1 MNKTWKRQVFRHT
14 ALYTAILMF
23 SHTGGGGAQA
33 QTQTHKYA
41 IVMNGQKLPEVKWGN
56 GYRNLAQKSNER
68 QFTHTSGFGIQ
79 KNVTLSFNN
88 TDEVVAQKNGT
99 VVFGAATYL
108 PPYGKVSG
116 FDTAKL
122 TERGKAV
129 DWIRTTHPGL
139 IGYSYE
145 NVTCSN
151 NYYNASSGCPEL
163 SYKTQFTFGN
173 QGLKRKTNGR
183 LDIDEDKSRDGSPI
197 YKLQNY
203 PWLGVSFNLSSESLV
218 KSIKHNKIISSFSE
232 DVTQSNG
239 TNSQYKDKNLVY
251 TTGDYQYKN
260 KYSSRYV
267 GQDEHS
273 AVAFYLNAKLHLLDK
288 KQIQNIAQ
296 VSELNFGTLRTLIE
310 PTEEWKKKRTNFFQG
325 GNWTFED
332 KGEVSVKLKLPEVK
346 AGRCVNKNNPNP
358 NAKAPSPALTAPAL
372 WFGPVRNGK
381 VQMYSASVST
391 YPDSSSS
398 QIFLQNL
405 SRKDDTSKPG
415 RYSLK
420 PLSMSEI
427 KSKEPNFTGRQT
439 VIRLDSG
446 VQQIKLQGNEVA
458 NFNGNDGKNDTFGIV
473 SEGSFMPDTSEWKK
487 VLLPWTVRASN
498 DDGQFNTFNKEENN
512 GKPKYSQKYR
522 SRDSSKHERNLG
534 DIVNSPIV
542 AVGGYLA
549 TSANDGMV
557 HIFKKGNGV
566 DERNYSLKLSYI
578 PGTMPRQYFDN
589 DTSALKDS
597 TLAKELRAFAEKG
610 YVGDR
615 YGVDGGFVLRQVEWK
630 GQNRVFMFGAM
641 GLGGRGAYALDL
653 TKAENGDPTA
663 VSLFDVKNDKN
674 KGNNSAELGYTVGTP
689 QIGKTHDGKYA
700 AFLASGYAT
709 KTIDS
714 TDNKTALY
722 VYDLESNNGTLI
734 RKIEVPNGK
743 GGLSSPTLVDK
754 DLDGTID
761 IAYAG
766 DRSGKMYRF
775 DLSSQSPDQWTVRPI
790 FEGTKPITS
799 APAISQ
805 LKDKRVVIFGTGSD
819 LSEDDVDNTDEQY
832 IYGIF
837 DDDTATTGSVN
848 FSGSGGGLLEQHLTQ
863 EDKTLF
869 LTDYKRSDGSGSKG
883 WVVKLKDGQ
892 RVTVKPTVV
901 LRTAFVT
908 IHKYTGNDKCGAET
922 AILGINTAD
931 GGKLTKKSAR
941 PIVPA
946 ANSKVAQYSGDKK
959 TSSGKSI
966 PIGCMEKDNGIVCP
980 NGYVYD
986 KPVNVRYLDE
996 KKTDDFPVTADG
1008 DAGGSGTFKEGKKP
1022 ARNNRCFSGKGVRTL
1037 LMNDL
1042 DSLDIT
1048 GPMCGMK
1055 RISWREV
1062 FY

>member
-1 MNKTWKRQVFRHT
+1 MNKTLKRQVFRHT
-14 ALYTAILMF
+14 ALYAAILMF

-33 QTQTHKYA
+33 ETHNYA
-41 IVMNGQKLPEVKWGN
+41 IVMNEQNQLKVKQKGSYSTLREKDRERKFIYN
-56 GYRNLAQKSNER
+56 KSW
-68 QFTHTSGFGIQ
+68 QGGGSVFFD
-79 KNVTLSFNN
+79 N
-88 TDEVVAQKNGT
+88 TDTLVSRQSGT
-99 VVFGAATYL
+99 AVFGTATYL

-116 FDTAKL
+116 FDANALK
-122 TERGKAV
+122 ERNNAV
-129 DWIRTTHPGL
+129 DWIHTTRAGL
-139 IGYSYE
+139 AGYAYT
-145 NVTCSN
+145 NVVCRSHQ
-151 NYYNASSGCPEL
+151 CPQL
-163 SYKTQFTFGN
+163 VYKTRFSFDNPDLAKRGG
-173 QGLKRKTNGR
+173 GLDRHT
-183 LDIDEDKSRDGSPI
+183 EPSRDNSLI
-197 YKLQNY
+197 YKLKDH
-203 PWLGVSFNLSSESLV
+203 PWLGVSFNLGSENTVKNSQSSSRL
-218 KSIKHNKIISSFSE
+218 ISSFSE
-232 DVTQSNG
+232 DNNNQTIVS
-239 TNSQYKDKNLVY
+239 
-251 TTGDYQYKN
+251 TTENHPISLGDRQ
-260 KYSSRYV
+260 R
-267 GQDEHS
+267 EHT
-273 AVAFYLNAKLHLLDK
+273 AVAYYLNAKLHLLDK
-288 KQIQNIAQ
+288 KGIKDITGKTVRLGVLKPSIDVKTQRTGLGGLLGFHAKWDIKDTGQIP
-296 VSELNFGTLRTLIE
+296 VELG
-310 PTEEWKKKRTNFFQG
+310 
-325 GNWTFED
+325 
-332 KGEVSVKLKLPEVK
+332 LPQIK
-346 AGRCVNKNNPNP
+346 AGRCINKPNPNP
-358 NAKAPSPALTAPAL
+358 KAQALSPALTAPAL
-372 WFGPVRNGK
+372 WFGPVQNGK

-420 PLSMSEI
+420 PLSTSEI
-427 KSKEPNFTGRQT
+427 KSKEPTFTGRQT
-439 VIRLDSG
+439 VIRLDGG
-446 VQQIKLQGNEVA
+446 VQQIKLQGNEVTSF
-458 NFNGNDGKNDTFGIV
+458 NVNNGNNTFGIV
-473 SEGSFMPDTSEWKK
+473 KDLGVDPDASEWKK

-498 DDGQFNTFNKEENN
+498 DDNQFKTINQQLNQQKIQ
-512 GKPKYSQKYR
+512 YSQRYR
-522 SRDSSKHERNLG
+522 IRDNGNRDLG

-542 AVGGYLA
+542 AVGEYLA

-557 HIFKKGNGV
+557 HIFKQSGGDKRSYN
-566 DERNYSLKLSYI
+566 LKLSYI

-597 TLAKELRAFAEKG
+597 TLAKELRTFAEKG

-615 YGVDGGFVLRQVEWK
+615 YGVDGGFVLRRITDDQDK
-630 GQNRVFMFGAM
+630 QKHFFMFGAM

-653 TKAENGDPTA
+653 TKADSNNPTA
-663 VSLFDVKNDKN
+663 VSLFDVKNGN
-674 KGNNSAELGYTVGTP
+674 NGNNSNNSNNSVQLGYTVGTP
-689 QIGKTHDGKYA
+689 QIGKTHNGKYA

-709 KTIDS
+709 KTID
-714 TDNKTALY
+714 DQQNKTALY
-722 VYDLESNNGTLI
+722 VYDLESSGTLI
-734 RKIEVPNGK
+734 KKIDVPDGK

-754 DLDGTID
+754 DLDGIVD

-766 DRSGKMYRF
+766 DRGGNMYRF
-775 DLSSQSPDQWTVRPI
+775 DLSSDNPSSWTVRTI
-790 FEGTKPITS
+790 FSGNKPITS

-819 LSEDDVDNTDEQY
+819 LSEDDVDKTDEQY

-837 DDDTATTGSVN
+837 DDDTATTGPVN
-848 FSGSGGGLLEQHLTQ
+848 FSGTGGGLLEQVLT
-863 EDKTLF
+863 EENKTLF

-908 IHKYTGNDKCGAET
+908 IRKYKDNGCGAET

-946 ANSKVAQYSGDKK
+946 DNTAVAQYSGHKQTTK
-959 TSSGKSI
+959 GKSI

-996 KKTDDFPVTADG
+996 KKTDGFSTTADG

-1048 GPMCGMK
+1048 GPTCGMK

>member
-1 MNKTWKRQVFRHT
+1 MNEQN
-14 ALYTAILMF
+14 
-23 SHTGGGGAQA
+23 Q
-33 QTQTHKYA
+33 
-41 IVMNGQKLPEVKWGN
+41 PEVKQEGS
-56 GYRNLAQKSNER
+56 YSTLREKDRER
-68 QFTHTSGFGIQ
+68 KFIYNKGRSGGGS
-79 KNVTLSFNN
+79 VSFNN
-88 TDEVVAQKNGT
+88 SDELVSRQSGT
-99 VVFGAATYL
+99 AVFGTATYL

-116 FDTAKL
+116 FDADGLEK
-122 TERGKAV
+122 RNNAAG
-129 DWIRTTHPGL
+129 WIRTTRIAL
-139 IGYSYE
+139 AGYSY
-145 NVTCSN
+145 
-151 NYYNASSGCPEL
+151 ASVVCKSSTGCPKL
-163 SYKTQFTFGN
+163 VYKTRFSFDNPDLEKIG
-173 QGLKRKTNGR
+173 GR
-183 LDIDEDKSRDGSPI
+183 LDRHTDPSRDNSPI
-197 YKLQNY
+197 YKLKDH
-203 PWLGVSFNLSSESLV
+203 PWLGVSFNLGSENTVKNGKSSSKL
-218 KSIKHNKIISSFSE
+218 ISSFNENNNNQTIVSTTE
-232 DVTQSNG
+232 GDPISLGDQQREHTAV
-239 TNSQYKDKNLVY
+239 VY
-251 TTGDYQYKN
+251 
-260 KYSSRYV
+260 
-267 GQDEHS
+267 
-273 AVAFYLNAKLHLLDK
+273 YLNAKLHLLDK
-288 KQIQNIAQ
+288 KGIKDITDKTVQLGVLKPSIDVKTQKTGFSGILSFWANWDIKDTGQI
-296 VSELNFGTLRTLIE
+296 
-310 PTEEWKKKRTNFFQG
+310 P
-325 GNWTFED
+325 
-332 KGEVSVKLKLPEVK
+332 VKLGLQQVK
-346 AGRCVNKNNPNP
+346 ADRCINKQNPNP
-358 NAKAPSPALTAPAL
+358 KSQAPSPALTAPAL
-372 WFGPVRNGK
+372 WFGPVQNGK

-420 PLSMSEI
+420 PLSTSEI

-439 VIRLDSG
+439 IIRLDGG
-446 VQQIKLQGNEVA
+446 VRHIQLDRNNEVTS
-458 NFNGNDGKNDTFGIV
+458 FNDDNGTFGIV
-473 SEGSFMPDTSEWKK
+473 KERSVVPESNEWKK
-487 VLLPWTVRASN
+487 VLLPWTVRGLDN
-498 DDGQFNTFNKEENN
+498 DNQFKIFNQEAKD
-512 GKPKYSQKYR
+512 GKPKYSQRYR
-522 SRDSSKHERNLG
+522 IRENGNNGNNGKRDLG

-557 HIFKKGNGV
+557 HIFKKGNGG

-578 PGTMPRQYFDN
+578 PGTMPRKDIESQ
-589 DTSALKDS
+589 DS

-615 YGVDGGFVLRQVEWK
+615 YGVDGGFVLRQVERNGK
-630 GQNRVFMFGAM
+630 DHVFMFGAM
-641 GLGGRGAYALDL
+641 GFGGRGAYALDL
-653 TKAENGDPTA
+653 TKIDSNNLTG
-663 VSLFDVKNDKN
+663 VSMFDVPNDKN
-674 KGNNSAELGYTVGTP
+674 NNKNDNNRVELGYTVGTP

-709 KTIDS
+709 KTID
-714 TDNKTALY
+714 DQQNKTALY
-722 VYDLESNNGTLI
+722 VYDLESSGTLI
-734 RKIEVPNGK
+734 KKIDVPGGK

-754 DLDGTID
+754 DLDGIVD

-766 DRSGKMYRF
+766 DRGGNMYRF
-775 DLSSQSPDQWTVRPI
+775 DLSSDNPSSWTVRTI
-790 FEGTKPITS
+790 FSGNKPITS

-819 LSEDDVDNTDEQY
+819 LSEDDVDKTDEQY

-837 DDDTATTGSVN
+837 DDDTATTGPVN
-848 FSGSGGGLLEQHLTQ
+848 FSGTGGGLLEQVLS
-863 EDKTLF
+863 EENKTLF
-869 LTDYKRSDGSGSKG
+869 LTDYKRSNGSGSKG
-883 WVVKLKDGQ
+883 WMVKLQPGQ

-908 IHKYTGNDKCGAET
+908 IRKYTDNGCGAET

-941 PIVPA
+941 PIVPE

-996 KKTDDFPVTADG
+996 KKTDGFSTTADG
-1008 DAGGSGTFKEGKKP
+1008 DAGGSGIDPDGKRSGK
-1022 ARNNRCFSGKGVRTL
+1022 NNRCFSQKGVRTL

-1048 GPMCGMK
+1048 GPTCGMK